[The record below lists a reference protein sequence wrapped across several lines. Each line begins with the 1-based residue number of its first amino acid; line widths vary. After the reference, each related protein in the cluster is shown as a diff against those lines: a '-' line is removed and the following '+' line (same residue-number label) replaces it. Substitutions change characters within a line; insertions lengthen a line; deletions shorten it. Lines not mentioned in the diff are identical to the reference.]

1 MRYLICTFADA
12 GKRDKNYLT
21 TYQVR
26 ETVEDYEYTD
36 DLLAKVAEEYGEQGS
51 RKCGFVLTDEE
62 APRMIRWSYIWGG
75 QRYIDD
81 DFLGID
87 RNGTINT
94 KVLKIIKQ

>member
-12 GKRDKNYLT
+12 DKRDKNYLT

-26 ETVEDYEYTD
+26 ETVDEVEYRN
-36 DLLAKVAEEYGEQGS
+36 DLLTKVAEEYGEQGS

-62 APRMIRWSYIWGG
+62 TPRMIRWSYLWNG

-81 DFLGID
+81 DYLGID
-87 RNGTINT
+87 GNGKINT
-94 KVLKIIKQ
+94 NVLKIVNQ